1 MKSYKELKIQ
11 LSEKDD
17 HEYDY
22 EGEMTK
28 NQLKGIM
35 MHAKSMYDML
45 EDNTNL
51 PEWVQAK
58 VTLASDY
65 IQTAADY
72 MAAENE

>member
-1 MKSYKELKIQ
+1 MKTYKEFKVQ
-11 LSEKDD
+11 LSEKDNY
-17 HEYDY
+17 EYDY
-22 EGEMTK
+22 EGDMAK

-35 MHAKSMYDML
+35 MHAEQMYKML

-58 VTLASDY
+58 VTLAADY

-72 MAAENE
+72 MAAEKE